1 MELKRQICAR
11 AMQSRDARFDGRFFT
26 GVLTTG
32 IYCRPVCPAPSPRL
46 KNVKFFPS
54 AAAAA
59 ESGLRPCLRCRP
71 ESSPGTPAW
80 SGTSATVARAI
91 RLIADGN
98 LDGSNVES
106 LAACLGVSS
115 RHLGRLFRKHVGAA
129 PVSVAQ
135 TRRIHLAK
143 RLLDETDLPMSQVAK
158 AAGFNSIR
166 RFNAALKGCYDRTPS
181 ELRRQSAR
189 SSGRGASAE
198 LVLRLAFR
206 PPFDWASVSEF
217 LAARAIP
224 GVEIVRASG
233 YARTI
238 RLDEHAG
245 HLEVKPLSGTH
256 QLELSIWFP
265 NTSAI
270 CTIVDRTRRIF
281 DLDAAPDP
289 IARHLSGDPDLR
301 PAVRRWPGLRVPG
314 AWDGFEV
321 AIRAILGQQVT
332 VRGATTLTGRL
343 VDRFGST
350 LDDAPSD
357 GLSRLFPEACDLAS
371 TDVGCIGIPAGRARA
386 IRLFAEAVADGRLAL
401 DGTMDFD
408 AFVSAAV
415 ALPGIG
421 DWTAQYVAMR
431 ALREPD
437 AFPSTDLGLV
447 RAAAGSGGRIT
458 PAALRHRAEKWR
470 PWRAYAAM
478 LLWKSPQEKTDDA
491 LHVH

>member
-1 MELKRQICAR
+1 MELKRQVCAR

-32 IYCRPVCPAPSPRL
+32 IYCRPICPAPSPQL
-46 KNVKFFPS
+46 KNVEFFPS

-59 ESGLRPCLRCRP
+59 ETGLRPCLRCRP

-98 LDGSNVES
+98 LDGSNVET
-106 LAACLGVSS
+106 LAASLGVSS
-115 RHLGRLFRKHVGAA
+115 RHLGRLFRKHVGAS

-143 RLLDETDLPMSQVAK
+143 RLLDESDLPMAQVAT

-181 ELRRQSAR
+181 ELRR
-189 SSGRGASAE
+189 SSGRAADRGAASD
-198 LVLRLAFR
+198 LDLRLAFR
-206 PPFDWASVSEF
+206 PPFDWRSVIEF

-224 GVEIVRASG
+224 GVEIACTTG
-233 YARTI
+233 YSRTI
-238 RLDEHAG
+238 RLDGHAG
-245 HLEVKPLSGTH
+245 YLTVRPLPGTH
-256 QLELSIWFP
+256 QLEMSIWFP
-265 NTSAI
+265 DTSAI
-270 CTIVDRTRRIF
+270 RTIVDRTRRLF

-289 IARHLSGDPDLR
+289 IARHLGGDPELR
-301 PAVRRWPGLRVPG
+301 SSVRRWPGLRVPG

-321 AIRAILGQQVT
+321 AVRAILGQQVT

-343 VDRFGST
+343 VDRFGTT
-350 LDDAPSD
+350 LEEAPST
-357 GLSRLFPEACDLAS
+357 GLSKLFPAACDLADA
-371 TDVGCIGIPAGRARA
+371 DVGCIGIPGSRARA
-386 IRLFAEAVADGRLAL
+386 IRCFAEAVADGKLAL
-401 DGTMDFD
+401 DGTMDFET
-408 AFVSAAV
+408 FVDVAV

-447 RAAAGSGGRIT
+447 RAATGSGERIT
-458 PAALRHRAEKWR
+458 PAALRRRAENWR

-478 LLWKSPQEKTDDA
+478 LLWKNSLEKTDDA
-491 LHVH
+491 LHVR